1 MKQIDKNTLFLSS
14 IIVLSCSVLLSTLPL
29 MRLLHQIFGCG

>member
-1 MKQIDKNTLFLSS
+1 MKQIDKSTLFLSS
-14 IIVLSCSVLLSTLPL
+14 VIVLSAVFYYSTLTL